1 MTDEDHNDS
10 CGIDRSWSYA
20 CRGWSKAWTFS
31 GCVIQRSQCQLRD
44 REPKRLLH
52 QAQCCAFHCTDNID
66 NIQSFQTLVTWACVK
81 PWRIQRPV
89 CIEKGSSRSWSSES
103 GWIMLN
109 PTAHSV
115 HTPGPKDEGCWRC
128 QARIQDTKRSK
139 SVMASWLRRA
149 VATHRSG
156 TVYCRQL
163 WRNAISWGPVPQP
176 ATAPVCVTKS
186 QDNET
191 ITTFWRCNVKL
202 IIRH

>member
-89 CIEKGSSRSWSSES
+89 CIEKGISRSWSSES

-115 HTPGPKDEGCWRC
+115 TAQAQRMKDAEDARPG
-128 QARIQDTKRSK
+128 SK
-139 SVMASWLRRA
+139 TLRASWPRGYAELWR
-149 VATHRSG
+149 RSG

-176 ATAPVCVTKS
+176 ATAPVCRVCVTKS

-191 ITTFWRCNVKL
+191 ISTFWRCNVKL

>member
-115 HTPGPKDEGCWRC
+115 THQAQRMKDAEDARPG
-128 QARIQDTKRSK
+128 SK
-139 SVMASWLRRA
+139 TLRDLRASWPRGYA
-149 VATHRSG
+149 E
-156 TVYCRQL
+156 L
-163 WRNAISWGPVPQP
+163 WRRIDQVRYIADSCGETQSVEGQCHSRPLRLFVSRKARTMRLSPHFGD
-176 ATAPVCVTKS
+176 ATL
-186 QDNET
+186 N
-191 ITTFWRCNVKL
+191 
-202 IIRH
+202 

>member
-1 MTDEDHNDS
+1 MILCMSRMKQSMNFLGMRDPTES
-10 CGIDRSWSYA
+10 MSIARSRTEKTPAPS
-20 CRGWSKAWTFS
+20 SML
-31 GCVIQRSQCQLRD
+31 CVSLYRQHWQHPNLPNISNLSLC
-44 REPKRLLH
+44 EAVKNPKTRLHWEGKFKIMKFRIWLNH
-52 QAQCCAFHCTDNID
+52 VESDCAQC
-66 NIQSFQTLVTWACVK
+66 
-81 PWRIQRPV
+81 
-89 CIEKGSSRSWSSES
+89 
-103 GWIMLN
+103 
-109 PTAHSV
+109 